1 MLTTIRHLVWHDMR
15 ALRVTLAV
23 WVGILAMQ
31 VVVIA
36 IGPVLVGRTIGD
48 EMSDM
53 NAGQGMLVVR
63 VAMTVILT
71 ALIIQRDTGVGTTA
85 FWLTRPIPRAA
96 MWTAKLVGIAGWCL
110 VLPALV
116 IWALFAG
123 LGLSVGSAFG
133 AAWVLLGEQTMVVAF
148 SLMAASLT
156 ETLAHFVVAGLA
168 GFAAV
173 WFLSINARVW
183 RDAVPA
189 LITLPGQYAIL
200 FAWLTA
206 VVGGALAVSAH
217 QYLTR
222 RRIRTWLLAVVCLAV
237 AQGTLV
243 LVRNTPAQDPTTWS
257 GRAYTPPAGVD
268 VRLGDNVTDEP
279 AGVTAAS
286 GLVVTGRLLSTL
298 VWATSPSDTDA
309 LEPVGVRSSI
319 ATTTGPLP
327 TVVRWSEPRRRG
339 AWSISQQ
346 AALDDQPYRSMR
358 MALGVDRMSFP
369 ASTAVPLFQV
379 YVAEWPLA
387 AYRAFTQ
394 KGGGRLR
401 ADVVVKAYR
410 YGVGGAMPL
419 REGASTAT
427 GDRKVSVAGI
437 ERTPRGIAVTVRTVF
452 LSPFDAVVSRQGA
465 VHYVLRNRARREA
478 IFFTD
483 QATSNIFLTLGIGA
497 GSRPGTGLRRFEF
510 DSQRAVTGRLALTDE
525 WVTGAELVVLIPED
539 LGVFT
544 REAETWVPAA
554 RAAR

>member
-1 MLTTIRHLVWHDMR
+1 MLTTIRHLVWHDTR
-15 ALRVTLAV
+15 ALRVTLSIWMA
-23 WVGILAMQ
+23 ILTLQ

-48 EMSDM
+48 EMSDI

-63 VAMTVILT
+63 FAMTVILT
-71 ALIIQRDTGVGTTA
+71 AMIIQRDTGVGTTA

-116 IWALFAG
+116 VWALFVG
-123 LGLSVGSAFG
+123 LGLSAGSAFG

-168 GFAAV
+168 GFAVV
-173 WFLSINARVW
+173 WLFTVNTRVW
-183 RDAVPA
+183 RDAMPQ
-189 LITLPGQYAIL
+189 LITLSSPDAIL
-200 FAWLTA
+200 LAWMIT

-217 QYLTR
+217 QYFTR
-222 RRIRTWLLAVVCLAV
+222 RRIRAWVLAVVCLAV

-243 LVRNTPAQDPTTWS
+243 LVRNTPAQDPRMWS
-257 GRAYTPPAGVD
+257 SRAYTPPAGVD
-268 VRLGDNVTDEP
+268 VRLGDSVTDEP
-279 AGVTAAS
+279 VSIQGSAKKPAP
-286 GLVVTGRLLSTL
+286 GRALSTT

-309 LEPVGVRSSI
+309 LEPVGVRSSV

-369 ASTAVPLFQV
+369 ASTAVPLFQA
-379 YVAEWPLA
+379 YVAEWPLD
-387 AYRAFTQ
+387 AYRAFAE
-394 KGGGRLR
+394 KGGGTLH
-401 ADVVVKAYR
+401 ADVVAKAYR

-419 REGASTAT
+419 REGASAAT
-427 GDRKVSVAGI
+427 GDRKVSVAGV
-437 ERTPRGIAVTVRTVF
+437 ERTPRGIVVTVRTVF

-465 VHYVLRNRARREA
+465 VHYVLRNRAHREA

-483 QATSNIFLTLGIGA
+483 QATSNIFLTLGVAA

-510 DSQRAVTGRLALTDE
+510 DSQRAVTGRLALTDD
-525 WVTGAELVVLIPED
+525 WVAGAELVVLIPED